1 MLLSLKCACYASVID
16 LLQDFSFA
24 LKLFNDHVLRP
35 KETKT
40 PSKTPDSHHDS
51 KRHAVTPS
59 SAGTQ
64 SSSSAVTTPGAAG
77 AAQGSYGIPII
88 IVPAV
93 PTSIISSL
101 NVRDFLE
108 KNNYVSNETKKQEGA
123 KREPVMLI
131 RRRLPNGGI
140 LEYTVINTV

>member
-1 MLLSLKCACYASVID
+1 
-16 LLQDFSFA
+16 
-24 LKLFNDHVLRP
+24 
-35 KETKT
+35 
-40 PSKTPDSHHDS
+40 
-51 KRHAVTPS
+51 VTPS
-59 SAGTQ
+59 SAGAQ
-64 SSSSAVTTPGAAG
+64 SSSSAITTPGAAG

-140 LEYTVINTV
+140 LEYKVINTI